1 MATTACNFAVI
12 YYTFAAA
19 ACNYAVIYY
28 TFATGAC
35 TSVVNDSIIA
45 CPSVQSVVNKSKG
58 ARDPPATHP
67 RPTRQT
73 TRQQDNN
80 NLNRAGP
87 RSNAPEQLIRYGAP
101 LTPTKLFTSNQLWEE
116 ADASKECALR
126 LPSRKIRCAATSLSA
141 SAEEPPKKRRLSENR
156 RDVL

>member
-12 YYTFAAA
+12 YYTFAAV

-35 TSVVNDSIIA
+35 TSVVNNSIIA
-45 CPSVQSVVNKSKG
+45 CPSVQSVVNNSTG

-67 RPTRQT
+67 RPTWQT
-73 TRQQDNN
+73 NNNNNNN

-101 LTPTKLFTSNQLWEE
+101 LTPINE
-116 ADASKECALR
+116 D
-126 LPSRKIRCAATSLSA
+126 
-141 SAEEPPKKRRLSENR
+141 
-156 RDVL
+156 